1 MPNRKLS
8 ADADSLENDSIQE
21 SPEAESKI
29 VELGSKTPEKMKL
42 LNKHSLIPQ
51 DSLDVEANKMKLIE
65 KNSLIPQDS
74 LDVESDKMKQMI
86 TDLNDSLEIINS
98 RIEMITRENDISQ
111 LVELNH
117 DELNLEE
124 DTLVNMQ
131 IKEKSEKTKRA
142 KWDKSNI
149 HSSNEIAN
157 EHNMSNKR
165 AQWDKTQ
172 KELDQM
178 YFNFT
183 KMREKQAIEKADRIN
198 NYLNQSK

>member
-1 MPNRKLS
+1 M
-8 ADADSLENDSIQE
+8 AE
-21 SPEAESKI
+21 SPKI

-42 LNKHSLIPQ
+42 LNKNSLMPQ
-51 DSLDVEANKMKLIE
+51 DSLDVEAKMNK
-65 KNSLIPQDS
+65 
-74 LDVESDKMKQMI
+74 MI

-98 RIEMITRENDISQ
+98 KIEMITKDAEISQ
-111 LVELNH
+111 LVELDH
-117 DELNLEE
+117 EELNLEE

-131 IKEKSEKTKRA
+131 IKQKSERTNRA

-157 EHNMSNKR
+157 MNKR

-183 KMREKQAIEKADRIN
+183 KMREKQAQEKADRIN
-198 NYLNQSK
+198 NYLNQTK